1 MSKPKLIGHDGSCR
15 IAVKI
20 STTNFFLLPA
30 VGILRYPEYVRKQG
44 IFAYRIGFSWLNA
57 QASIGLGRR
66 LR

>member
-1 MSKPKLIGHDGSCR
+1 MSKPKLIGHDASCR

-20 STTNFFLLPA
+20 AATNFFLLPT
-30 VGILRYPEYVRKQG
+30 VGILRYPEFVRKQG

-57 QASIGLGRR
+57 QVSIGLGRR